1 MEKIPRQ
8 KNEEVDTGK
17 RKFMFGL
24 GAAALFAGSPKE
36 SEAEPL
42 ATSPFPQRRPTTEN
56 STGEIEDVELIKEE
70 VYRLYEALNDK
81 ALRYTDTLYQDLELM
96 VERMSGLVNGY
107 ENYSSV
113 LHLINDEIGLESIPE
128 PIQSAVREMMVCVP
142 YVESRFNNDARSP
155 VAAFG
160 ILQLMPNAW
169 DELSREGE
177 ERSNILDQI
186 RVAGRLL
193 EQIYRHIMNE
203 HEATIELVTELL
215 YDGDAERCGREFVC
229 PLIVNGYFSG
239 MGTMAQVLDGF
250 LDDYLN
256 EVEKAKMVEKGILGD
271 EYGVYSLLSTAGEL
285 HTYSRYY
292 GLESGKYLPKLVAT
306 MMVLRTG
313 LAPSQLAEL
322 VPGYEVREMG

>member
-1 MEKIPRQ
+1 MGVSAIVPNIVKADPPE
-8 KNEEVDTGK
+8 
-17 RKFMFGL
+17 
-24 GAAALFAGSPKE
+24 
-36 SEAEPL
+36 
-42 ATSPFPQRRPTTEN
+42 TSPFPQPRPPAEN
-56 STGEIEDVELIKEE
+56 PAGEIEDVDLIKEE

-96 VERMSGLVNGY
+96 VERMSGLVSDN

-113 LHLINDEIGLESIPE
+113 LHLINDEIGLEGIPE

-155 VAAFG
+155 VQAFG

-169 DELSREGE
+169 NELSREGE

-193 EQIYRHIMNE
+193 VQIYSHIMNE
-203 HEATIELVTELL
+203 HDATIELVTELL
-215 YDGDAERCGREFVC
+215 FDGDAERCGREFVC

-239 MGTMAQVLDGF
+239 MGTIVTVLEGF
-250 LDDYLN
+250 RNDYLN
-256 EVEKAKMVEKGILGD
+256 ERDKGKMVEMGILED
-271 EYGVYSLLSTAGEL
+271 EYGVYSLLATAGEL
-285 HTYSRYY
+285 HAYSRLF
-292 GLESGKYLPKLVAT
+292 GAESAKYLPKLIAA
-306 MMVLRTG
+306 MMVLRAG

-322 VPGYEVREMG
+322 VPGFESRDAG